1 VERLLPVR
9 FDHCDVVGGVQALR
23 SVVEVALSLQRRP
36 DARVDDGV
44 SVAVERV
51 WPQQTSQSQ

>member
-1 VERLLPVR
+1 VERPLAER
-9 FDHCDVVGGVQALR
+9 FEHRDVVGGVQALR

-36 DARVDDGV
+36 DVRVDNGV